1 MYPKNPDDEL
11 AAKPE
16 TEMVWTVGRP
26 GSEYDSR
33 EIKRSREYRLVVVQG
48 DPSRPGP
55 GLG

>member
-1 MYPKNPDDEL
+1 MYPKDPNDEL
-11 AAKPE
+11 VSKPE

-26 GSEYDSR
+26 GSEYDRR